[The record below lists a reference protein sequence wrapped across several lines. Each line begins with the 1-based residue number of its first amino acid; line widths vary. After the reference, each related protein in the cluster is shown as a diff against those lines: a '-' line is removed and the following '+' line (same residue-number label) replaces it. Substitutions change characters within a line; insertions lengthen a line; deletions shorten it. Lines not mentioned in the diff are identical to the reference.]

1 MSVLGETVLK
11 ENARKRVGEIFLG
24 MRQRLGI
31 AQAMLSGPSVPVPV
45 PGWFRSIR
53 PGVES

>member
-11 ENARKRVGEIFLG
+11 ENARKRVGEFFLG

-31 AQAMLSGPSVPVPV
+31 AQAMLSGPSVPVP
-45 PGWFRSIR
+45 GWFRSIR